1 MCNTVVAPKVP
12 NQLLWDLHE
21 KMFLI
26 RAVEERIKVEYAS
39 RRIRG
44 PVHLSI
50 GQEAAAVGVLH
61 ACRRSD
67 VCVSTHRNHAHYL
80 AKGGSLA
87 GMVDELF
94 GLDTGCCKGY
104 GGSMHLMDLNANLI
118 LSSAILAGSIPIA
131 SGIAFALK
139 NEGTKRVCIGFLGDG
154 ATDEGVFF
162 ETLNLAALMKLPLL
176 FVVENNAIS
185 TMTTFS
191 KRQAVPDV
199 VGKAERF
206 GVRGMT
212 VDGNDVL
219 SVYHA
224 AQDILQ
230 GMRQTHEPFV
240 LETVTDRLC
249 AHVGPIVYPSGIG
262 ADDTLQSR
270 WMREPMLIL
279 NERIQSEFPDQLD
292 ASLARER
299 NLRESVDQVFIRGAQ
314 RFDADALRL
323 QLPAAPPAQDVR
335 RV

>member
-1 MCNTVVAPKVP
+1 MALP
-12 NQLLWDLHE
+12 NLPQQLLRDLHE

-61 ACRRSD
+61 ACRQSD

-219 SVYHA
+219 SVYDA

-279 NERIQSEFPDQLD
+279 NEKLRSEFPDQLD

>member
-1 MCNTVVAPKVP
+1 MLSKNP
-12 NQLLWDLHE
+12 NQLLSDLHE

-26 RAVEERIKVEYAS
+26 RAVEERIKEEYAS

-61 ACRRSD
+61 ACLQSD

-94 GLDTGCCKGY
+94 GLDSGCCKGF
-104 GGSMHLMDLNANLI
+104 GGSMHLMDLNANLL

-139 NEGTKRVCIGFLGDG
+139 NEGTDRVCIGFLGDG

-185 TMTTFS
+185 TMTTFA

-199 VGKAERF
+199 VRKAESF
-206 GVRGMT
+206 GVKGLT
-212 VDGNDVL
+212 VDGNNAVSIYEATQKVL
-219 SVYHA
+219 H
-224 AQDILQ
+224 

-249 AHVGPIVYPSGIG
+249 AHVGPIVYPHGTG
-262 ADDTLQSR
+262 AEDSLQSR

-279 NERIQSEFPDQLD
+279 NEIIRVDSPDQLD
-292 ASLARER
+292 AYHNRER
-299 NLRESVDQVFIRGAQ
+299 DLREYVDQTFRRGAQ
-314 RFDADALRL
+314 QFDADALRH

>member
-1 MCNTVVAPKVP
+1 MCSIVVAPKAP

-26 RAVEERIKVEYAS
+26 RAVEERIKEEYAS

-61 ACRRSD
+61 ACGQSD

-80 AKGGSLA
+80 AKGGSLT

-94 GLDTGCCKGY
+94 GLDTGCCRGY
-104 GGSMHLMDLNANLI
+104 GGSMHLMDLSANLI

-139 NEGTKRVCIGFLGDG
+139 NEGTDRVCIGFLGDG

-206 GVRGMT
+206 GVKGMT

-224 AQDILQ
+224 AQEILQ

-249 AHVGPIVYPSGIG
+249 AHVGPIVYASGIG
-262 ADDTLQSR
+262 AGDSLQSR

-279 NERIQSEFPDQLD
+279 NERVQSEFPDQLD
-292 ASLARER
+292 ACLAREHD
-299 NLRESVDQVFIRGAQ
+299 LRDYVDQVFMRGAQ

>member
-299 NLRESVDQVFIRGAQ
+299 NLHESVDQVFIRGAQ

>member
-1 MCNTVVAPKVP
+1 MCSIVVAPKAP

-26 RAVEERIKVEYAS
+26 RAVEERIKEEYAS

-61 ACRRSD
+61 ACGQSD

-80 AKGGSLA
+80 AKGGSLT

-94 GLDTGCCKGY
+94 GLDTGCCRGY
-104 GGSMHLMDLNANLI
+104 GGSMHLMDLSANLI

-139 NEGTKRVCIGFLGDG
+139 NEGTDRVCIGFLGDG

-206 GVRGMT
+206 GVKGMT

-224 AQDILQ
+224 AQEILQ

-249 AHVGPIVYPSGIG
+249 AHVGPIVYPNGVG
-262 ADDTLQSR
+262 ADDSLRSR
-270 WMREPMLIL
+270 WQREPMLVL
-279 NERIQSEFPDQLD
+279 NTLIQAEFPDQL
-292 ASLARER
+292 AAYCERER
-299 NLRESVDQVFIRGAQ
+299 ELSVYVDQIFVQGAQ
-314 RFDADALRL
+314 RFDAEALRQ